1 MSFWAI
7 AYYGRVATSFA
18 QVMSLRVVPNSPVV
32 DEVLFGGSS
41 LPSSFR
47 RGRLLPKWLLLS
59 REVDRTTSSRVHHDS
74 REQVPEE
81 EEYPSVTSR
90 TARVAEAESSDSH
103 SEPRSESRLKQLGEY
118 LGLSLIQ
125 REHAVGELEEPRML
139 SSQELQDMFPG
150 SLLAQR
156 LQEQAAEQYHN
167 YNHCA
172 AARTPHGPFT
182 SPTLPSLEP
191 SSSSATL
198 ACFS

>member
-1 MSFWAI
+1 MQNPESDVDHVTWIASCWAI

-74 REQVPEE
+74 EQGPEE
-81 EEYPSVTSR
+81 EEH
-90 TARVAEAESSDSH
+90 TAQVVEVESSDSH
-103 SEPRSESRLKQLGEY
+103 SEPRSESRLKEY
-118 LGLSLIQ
+118 LSPKQ
-125 REHAVGELEEPRML
+125 RERALGELEEPRVL

-150 SLLAQR
+150 SLLAER
-156 LQEQAAEQYHN
+156 LQEQAAVQK
-167 YNHCA
+167 
-172 AARTPHGPFT
+172 RPG
-182 SPTLPSLEP
+182 
-191 SSSSATL
+191 
-198 ACFS
+198 